1 MKLNVSRQTLVLLL
15 TLVVLALPPVFAG
28 LYLYEKHQALEDL
41 LSDLEPR
48 FARLL
53 GLAQS
58 KSELAQA
65 EEHVKTIMADYAY
78 PDSQD
83 ASQTGNDAQ
92 QRIRTLFAQAGVDV
106 TASQIAQPKHDKE
119 FDRIGVNVRVEGELA
134 AIQSAMVVLAG
145 AKPAILV
152 DGFTLQVNGVPKPDV
167 IQRLTGQFNLYV
179 LRGRP

>member
-28 LYLYEKHQALEDL
+28 VYLYEKHQAVEDL

-106 TASQIAQPKHDKE
+106 TASQIAQ
-119 FDRIGVNVRVEGELA
+119 RR
-134 AIQSAMVVLAG
+134 
-145 AKPAILV
+145 
-152 DGFTLQVNGVPKPDV
+152 
-167 IQRLTGQFNLYV
+167 
-179 LRGRP
+179 